1 MLRCKMSNAQVTGFS
16 LSRNDDP
23 SLESVLA
30 DIPFFCVGLTALAV
44 FAFFIVMRRTNSLA
58 MYLYISSIFAF
69 GAGILDLTQILLR
82 GATNAD
88 RGLALDT
95 VSGIINTREVGFA
108 LAFGFRYFYLWAFV
122 GQRPRYEP
130 LPSPDDPLYSQ
141 RNMHSA
147 SWERWGV
154 LGFLLK
160 YALLGAVV
168 SIPILQIIWRIVTGN
183 SPMYIA
189 ESTIQIAVS
198 VLLIAKLLLN
208 LFLTTIGPWWR
219 PFLPYIVPIIA
230 LMISTGIGTGNVL
243 FFKFSE
249 TTLGRFLQAVEVYS
263 LIVSVLIFTFYK
275 VPQFIPPTSVA
286 ARKRSSFFAGAP
298 VLLPE
303 PEVSTSNVILI
314 GPASAD
320 DRSGR
325 VSPITRISSWIS
337 RKPQRPTSGELNLW
351 NARDAEMGI
360 SIKVQSVAPE
370 AAEEILSPRVQILED
385 KERPPPPPLYTAEP
399 RNVVPATPNMLE
411 VATPSS
417 ANRPYTGVSFASY
430 YGMATNSRLT
440 MPGIT
445 PGDETR
451 NTDSPVYGLDGIIL
465 PSGSAAPESPILA
478 RRPSSPLIPILAQQ
492 QRDSANSLDELLR
505 QQRELDKSI
514 AALRIFSSTN
524 TMVSLEPLA
533 EPETKQSDRS
543 VSMSSGNRSEFS
555 LSIFPDPPADR
566 SSVLPDTLIRKGR
579 DAPFPLR
586 VTRRSRRQS
595 RIPRSAVST
604 KDAEGLFVPTSPA
617 HASSGSAGT
626 QYDVTSFIGDLT
638 TPGPSNESKTSILD
652 DVLEKPESENTESP
666 VIPTATPGSTVSLR
680 PLLLSLAA
688 PSITS
693 LPPAT
698 GSSGVLNASAM
709 PSGYEYP
716 ALKPLMLSST
726 TVTVPVVSSPLSAA
740 ASAGAGAR
748 RTPGPSVF
756 SGPRKPAAPSRRGG
770 ERPMISVPRQLKEE
784 VKDEAEAFEKPRR
797 PPALKSDTDS

>member
-1 MLRCKMSNAQVTGFS
+1 MSNAQVTGFS

-23 SLESVLA
+23 SLEYVLA

-44 FAFFIVMRRTNSLA
+44 FTFFIVMRRTNSLA
-58 MYLYISSIFAF
+58 IYLYISSIFAF
-69 GAGILDLTQILLR
+69 GAAILDLTQILLR

-88 RGLALDT
+88 RGLALNT
-95 VSGIINTREVGFA
+95 VSGIVNTREVGFA
-108 LAFGFRYFYLWAFV
+108 LAFGFRYLYLWAFV

-130 LPSPDDPLYSQ
+130 RPSSDVAPLYSE
-141 RNMHSA
+141 RDVHSA
-147 SWERWGV
+147 SWERWGL

-208 LFLTTIGPWWR
+208 LFLTTVGPWWR

-275 VPQFIPPTSVA
+275 VPQYLPPTSVA
-286 ARKRSSFFAGAP
+286 ARKRSSFFAGYP
-298 VLLPE
+298 VLPE
-303 PEVSTSNVILI
+303 PEVSNVILI
-314 GPASAD
+314 GPASAA

-337 RKPQRPTSGELNLW
+337 RRPQRPTSGELNSR

-360 SIKVQSVAPE
+360 SKVQLIAPE
-370 AAEEILSPRVQILED
+370 AAEEVLSPRVQILED
-385 KERPPPPPLYTAEP
+385 KERPPPLPLALNTAGP
-399 RNVVPATPNMLE
+399 RNVVPATLE

-445 PGDETR
+445 PGDGTR
-451 NTDSPVYGLDGIIL
+451 NTDSPVYGLDGIIP

-478 RRPSSPLIPILAQQ
+478 RRPSSPLIAPPSPLLAQQ
-492 QRDSANSLDELLR
+492 QRDSGNSFDELLR

-514 AALRIFSSTN
+514 AALRIFSPTN
-524 TMVSLEPLA
+524 TTVSLEPLA

-555 LSIFPDPPADR
+555 LSIFPDPPVDR
-566 SSVLPDTLIRKGR
+566 SSVLPDTLMRKGR
-579 DAPFPLR
+579 DAPMPLR
-586 VTRRSRRQS
+586 VGRRSRRQS

-604 KDAEGLFVPTSPA
+604 KDAEGLFVPASSA

-638 TPGPSNESKTSILD
+638 TPGPTNESKTSILD

-666 VIPTATPGSTVSLR
+666 VITPATSGSTVSLR
-680 PLLLSLAA
+680 PLLLSSAA

-698 GSSGVLNASAM
+698 GSSGLLTASAM

-726 TVTVPVVSSPLSAA
+726 TVPVVSSPLSAA
-740 ASAGAGAR
+740 ASAGAAVR

-756 SGPRKPAAPSRRGG
+756 SGPRKPAASSRRGG
-770 ERPMISVPRQLKEE
+770 ERRMISVPRQLEEE
-784 VKDEAEAFEKPRR
+784 VKEEAEAFEKPRR
-797 PPALKSDTDS
+797 PPALKSDS